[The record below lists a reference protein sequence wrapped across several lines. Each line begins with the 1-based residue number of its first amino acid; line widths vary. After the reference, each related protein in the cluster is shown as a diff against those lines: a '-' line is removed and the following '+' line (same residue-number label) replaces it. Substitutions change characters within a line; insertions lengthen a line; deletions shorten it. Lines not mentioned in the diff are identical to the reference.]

1 MPPEPSPGAV
11 SAPLPPDSWLAAIVA
26 SSDDAIVSKD
36 LNGIITSW
44 NEGAR
49 RIFGYTADETVGR
62 AVLMLVPADRK
73 DAEPRILERLRR
85 GERVEHFETMR
96 VRKNGEHFPVS
107 LTISPVR
114 DAAGVIVGASKIARD
129 ITELKRISAEREQL
143 LQSERAAR
151 GQAER
156 ANRMKDDFLAT
167 ISHELRTPLNAI
179 VGWTQVLRETDALSS
194 EAVQCIDVIERN
206 ARVQAQLIEDLLD
219 LSRIT
224 SGKLALDLEWAD
236 LASVVQDAVASVR
249 PAAEAKGIRIDLDL
263 GERPGGVLGDRRRL
277 QQVIWNLLSNAIKFT
292 PEGGFVRISGRR
304 LNSHFELAVAD
315 NGRGIAP
322 EFVPYLFERFRQA
335 DTSTT
340 RRSGGLGIGLAL
352 VKQLT
357 ELHGGSVKAE
367 SEGEGRGATFTLS
380 LPLVARSRSL
390 AMDLAGGTSAPMP
403 VEDLAGIRALVVD
416 DDRDTLDVVK
426 RILAARRATVETA
439 PSVEAALK
447 TLDRFAPDVI
457 LSDIGMPVHDGYELI
472 RRVRQMPGGA
482 LVPAAALSALT
493 QPEDRMRALQAGFQ
507 THLAKPIAPAE
518 LVATV
523 RSLAAL
529 RRPAS

>member
-1 MPPEPSPGAV
+1 
-11 SAPLPPDSWLAAIVA
+11 
-26 SSDDAIVSKD
+26 
-36 LNGIITSW
+36 
-44 NEGAR
+44 
-49 RIFGYTADETVGR
+49 
-62 AVLMLVPADRK
+62 
-73 DAEPRILERLRR
+73 
-85 GERVEHFETMR
+85 VEHFETLR

-179 VGWTQVLRETDALSS
+179 VGWTQVLRETDALSA

-249 PAAEAKGIRIDLDL
+249 PAAEAKRIRVEIDL

-277 QQVIWNLLSNAIKFT
+277 QQVIWNLLYNAIKFT

-304 LNSHFELAVAD
+304 RDSHFDVAVTD

-367 SEGEGRGATFTLS
+367 SEGEGRGATFTIS
-380 LPLVARSRSL
+380 LPLVARSRSI
-390 AMDLAGGTSAPMP
+390 AMDLAGATSAPMP

-416 DDRDTLDVVK
+416 DDRDTLAVVK

-447 TLDRFAPDVI
+447 TLDRFTPDVI

-472 RRVRQMPGGA
+472 RRVRQHPDGA